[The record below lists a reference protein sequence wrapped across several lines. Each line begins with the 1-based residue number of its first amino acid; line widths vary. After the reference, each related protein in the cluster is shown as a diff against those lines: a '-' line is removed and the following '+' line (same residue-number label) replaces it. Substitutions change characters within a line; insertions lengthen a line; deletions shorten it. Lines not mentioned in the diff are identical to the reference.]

1 MIKDQATATL
11 AVMPLVEVD
20 SDEFSGFDPT
30 GAISSTPTPV
40 GTFHINL
47 IANASISSAPAGFM
61 QTMQD
66 AARIIESLLRQ
77 HHTEHH
83 GRLGRGEGTAV
94 TRSHIALGGGN
105 GWYRIYAKTLAAL
118 TSNRTTT
125 DDSAAVASLPGS
137 LNPNGNGSVAIYV
150 AQETALGF
158 RAASDATID
167 G

>member
-30 GAISSTPTPV
+30 GATSSIPTPV
-40 GTFHINL
+40 GTFPINL
-47 IANASISSAPAGFM
+47 IADASISRAPAGFM
-61 QTMQD
+61 QRMQN
-66 AARIIESLLRQ
+66 AARIIEGLLRQ

-94 TRSHIALGGGN
+94 TRSYVALGGGN
-105 GWYRIYAKTLAAL
+105 GWYHIY
-118 TSNRTTT
+118 SN
-125 DDSAAVASLPGS
+125 DP
-137 LNPNGNGSVAIYV
+137 
-150 AQETALGF
+150 
-158 RAASDATID
+158 RAARRASSPDFTNESDRGGINFGVGRVRGPACGEARRHVPCT